1 MGDKWSF
8 DAEYV
13 QSCNCDYGCPCN
25 FNGYPTKGHCEALLA
40 YRVTKGSV
48 DGTKLDGV
56 KFALGL
62 WWPKAIHE
70 GGGSARIYIDPS
82 ASAQQK
88 KTVEELCSAKHGGGV
103 FEIFPKTFSKV
114 FPTKSA
120 KIEWSFKG
128 YDSRFAVDGLGEVKS
143 SHILNPV
150 TNDPFEGQVLLPGG
164 IGFKKAEVTSVDWWL
179 KDAEAMWN
187 MSHRKAN
194 GHVTTVTFNE
204 KGPA

>member
-40 YRVTKGSV
+40 YRITKGSV
-48 DGTKLDGV
+48 GGTKLDGV

-143 SHILNPV
+143 SHILNTV
-150 TNDPFEGQVLLPGG
+150 TNDPFEGQVLLLGG
-164 IGFKKAEVTSVDWWL
+164 IGFKKAEVTSGDWWL
-179 KDAEAMWN
+179 KDSEAMWN

>member
-1 MGDKWSF
+1 MASVAAPGPTATGFLAALDE
-8 DAEYV
+8 AER
-13 QSCNCDYGCPCN
+13 SD
-25 FNGYPTKGHCEALLA
+25 LLRRGRRRR
-40 YRVTKGSV
+40 YRRGAPV
-48 DGTKLDGV
+48 
-56 KFALGL
+56 F
-62 WWPKAIHE
+62 HE